1 MQIKSKIKP
10 TLTALSV
17 FAAINAANAQDADTN
32 AQVEDTEVI
41 EVTGLRNSVISAT
54 DLKKNANKL
63 VDAINAEDVGK
74 FPDSNVMDSLQRI
87 TGVQIIRDDAGDAAS
102 FQIRGM
108 SQNRVELNGRSMAAG
123 EGEGR
128 NANLGDIPSELI
140 AGLEVIKSPTADM
153 TEGSL
158 GATVNLKTARPFN
171 FAKPLV
177 KLNLKAKYGNNID
190 EVYGN
195 YNVVLSD
202 TWENEEIGKF
212 GVLVNATYND
222 NRVSGDTLR
231 LNGWG
236 NRCTTYA
243 VSKPDGT
250 LYRTQNGVTE
260 TENNCATFTN
270 NGHSQDVQMVYAP
283 NASVHL
289 QSLSERERSSLNTTF
304 QWKPTSN
311 SEYIF
316 DFNYLYKDDR
326 TFNQTYRLG
335 FNQGRDFMD
344 PAIFDGKEDGYLHY
358 AYQDVE
364 LAAPV
369 EITNQ
374 LGEVAQTVQPVE
386 YVNMDNAF
394 TNGGGSQ
401 GMGLTTERYVFGL
414 SGEWNFDNFQL
425 SSEAS
430 YSTSEF
436 ERHYISI
443 GMARWAGNDT
453 TMNDQTL
460 RVDPDEAIRLAGQSL
475 TMDLRGDTVGIDW
488 QGADLLDPRIYRLSG
503 LQDDGWIHKPSVAE
517 FKADVDYDLF
527 WHDFTTLEFGVRLT
541 ENVMERTSRF
551 RFTCNRNYAYGA
563 DGPNGNSYDADTDR
577 ECTDPSVSVVD
588 LMAAHPEAF
597 DVVEG
602 YFSDADKTNFTSWL
616 GTNNRLYFDDKEKWR
631 DIFGFYDEGEDVVNS
646 GYVYDPIETYKLTE
660 ETAAIYL
667 KANLDGEIFGDLI
680 YRGNF
685 GVRGVYTSIESLTY
699 PNATLENKGSPLT
712 LEHDYFEALPSV
724 NLALVYDESTI
735 ARFAAAKVMVRPNF
749 GELKPTGSFN
759 QFIGCNVYNPADPFN
774 SLGLAYPDPNAS
786 EEVQAQQLALQEAIA
801 NDYGTGLA
809 CPGIRGFGTTIGNIE
824 LAPYTA
830 YNYDLS
836 LEKYWGKGNSASATL
851 FYRDVQADIVR
862 SNRVFRLPVETSIQL
877 PEAVEEGYELW
888 RVKQMQNGGESV
900 RQGFELA
907 FTQFFD
913 FLPGIYS
920 GLGVQLNYTYADGS
934 RPDALYID
942 QNDNFVSAD
951 TEGAQLYDQEAFKPV
966 IDLSKHSYNA
976 SLFYDKHG
984 VNVRVSYNFR
994 DAYYKG
1000 NNLYNDDTERL
1011 DFASSYQVTKS
1022 VRATFNIQ
1030 NLLGTWNHQY
1040 DYDPSITRRLSYSD
1054 TTYTLGVGV
1063 RF

>member
-1 MQIKSKIKP
+1 MSKNNKYYLP
-10 TLTALSV
+10 SLVALGVSSILYP
-17 FAAINAANAQDADTN
+17 AYAEEA
-32 AQVEDTEVI
+32 EETEVI

-54 DLKKNANKL
+54 ELKKNSNKL

-171 FAKPLV
+171 FAKPLA

-202 TWENEEIGKF
+202 TWEDESFGKF

-243 VSKPDGT
+243 MTKPDGS
-250 LYRTQNGVTE
+250 LYRTQNGVTK
-260 TENNCATFTN
+260 TENNCTAFEN
-270 NGHSQDVQMVYAP
+270 NGHTQPVQMVYAP

-289 QSLSERERSSLNTTF
+289 QSLSERERASLNTTF
-304 QWKPTSN
+304 QWKPNAN
-311 SEYIF
+311 SEYIL
-316 DFNYLYKDDR
+316 DLNYLYKDDR

-344 PAIFDGKEDGYLHY
+344 TAIFDGKEDGYLHY
-358 AYQDVE
+358 GYEDVE
-364 LAAPV
+364 LANPV
-369 EITNQ
+369 DITNQ
-374 LGEVAQTVQPVE
+374 LGEVAQTVEPLE
-386 YVNMDNAF
+386 YVNMNNAF
-394 TNGGGSQ
+394 LNGGGSQ
-401 GMGLTTERYVFGL
+401 GIGHTTERFVFGL
-414 SGEWNFDNFQL
+414 NGKWNFDNFQI
-425 SSEAS
+425 SSELG
-430 YSTSEF
+430 YSESDY
-436 ERHYISI
+436 ERHYIAV
-443 GMARWAGNDT
+443 GMTRWAGNNT
-453 TMNDQTL
+453 NMNDQTL
-460 RVDPDEAIRLAGQSL
+460 RVDEDEAIRLAGQDL
-475 TMDLRGDTVGIDW
+475 TLNLRGDGAGIDW
-488 QGADLLDPRIYRLSG
+488 KGADLTDPKNYRLG
-503 LQDDGWIHKPSVAE
+503 NAQDDGWIHKPSVIT
-517 FKADVDYDLF
+517 FKTDIDYDLD
-527 WHDFTTLEFGVRLT
+527 WKDITTLEFGVRLT
-541 ENVMERTSRF
+541 ENVMERAKRF
-551 RFTCNRNYAYGA
+551 RFTCNRNYAYGG
-563 DGPNGNSYDADTDR
+563 DGPNANSYDAATDR
-577 ECTDPSVSVVD
+577 DCTDPSVSVVD
-588 LMAAHPEAF
+588 LMEEHPEAF
-597 DVVEG
+597 EVVDG

-616 GTNNRLYFDDKEKWR
+616 GTNNRLFFDDKEKWR
-631 DIFGFYDEGEDVVNS
+631 QVFGFYDEGEDVINS
-646 GYVYDPIETYKLTE
+646 GYVVDPIEAYKLTE
-660 ETAAIYL
+660 ETAAVYL
-667 KANLDGEIFGDLI
+667 KANLDGEVFGDFM

-685 GVRGVYTSIESLTY
+685 GVRGVYTSIESVTH
-699 PNATLENKGSPLT
+699 PNATLEDPGTALKLS
-712 LEHDYFEALPSV
+712 HDYFEALPSI
-724 NLALVYDESTI
+724 NLALIYDESTI

-759 QFIGCNVYNPADPFN
+759 QYIGCNVYNPADPFN
-774 SLGLAYPDPNAS
+774 SLGLGYPDPNAS
-786 EEVQAQQLALQEAIA
+786 AEVQAQQQALQDAIA
-801 NDYGTGLA
+801 NDYASGLA
-809 CPGIRGFGTTIGNIE
+809 CPGIRGFGTTIGNVE
-824 LAPYTA
+824 LEPYTA

-836 LEKYWGKGNSASATL
+836 LERYWGQGNSASATL
-851 FYRDVQADIVR
+851 FYRDVQADIIR
-862 SNRVFRLPVETSIQL
+862 SNRVFKLPVETDTQL
-877 PEAVEEGYELW
+877 PEAVEPGFELW
-888 RVKQMQNGGESV
+888 RVKQIQNGGASV
-900 RQGFELA
+900 RQGLELA
-907 FTQFFD
+907 YTQFFD

-920 GLGVQLNYTYADGS
+920 GLGFQVNYTYADGS
-934 RPDALYID
+934 RPNALYID
-942 QNDNFVSAD
+942 GNDNFVSSD
-951 TEGAQLYDQEAFKPV
+951 TEGAVLYDQESFKPV
-966 IDLSKHSYNA
+966 IDLSEHSYNA
-976 SLFYDKHG
+976 SVFYDKYG
-984 VNVRVSYNFR
+984 VNVRLSYNFR

-1011 DFASSYQVTKS
+1011 DFSSSYQITKS

-1040 DYDPSITRRLSYSD
+1040 DYEPSITRRLSYSD
-1054 TTYTLGVGV
+1054 TIYTAGIGI